1 MKYIK
6 ITFLILLLWGDL
18 HAAGIFNLGLMAGAA
33 NDAGDV
39 ENIAGDINS
48 EMRAV
53 PGASVTELETT
64 FAPLF
69 SVNFAYINDTLLFKT
84 GMEYSTNSFYYSSG
98 SVKSGG
104 AVNDVKL
111 NYTRFTLPVT
121 FGKVIPFDERNRLYF
136 AGGIN
141 ISQIF
146 MVVKQSNPAG
156 VNLPSYPDSSHE
168 FSTYITGTHLK
179 FGAETLLDR
188 NYSFAVEFTKY
199 YGNTKKVESEDGNS
213 EIMMGMNAFEITAGI
228 NYNIDFKI

>member
-6 ITFLILLLWGDL
+6 ITLLVLLLCGKL

-48 EMRAV
+48 EMRASIAPTV
-53 PGASVTELETT
+53 AELETT
-64 FAPLF
+64 YAPVF
-69 SVNFAYINDTLLFKT
+69 SVNLAYINDTLLIKT
-84 GMEYSTNSFYYSSG
+84 GIEYSTNSFYYSSG
-98 SVKSGG
+98 SVESGG
-104 AVNDVKL
+104 SANNINLK
-111 NYTRFTLPVT
+111 YSRFTFPVS
-121 FGKVIPFDERNRLYF
+121 FGMVIPLSERNRFYF

-146 MVVKQSNPAG
+146 IVVEQSNPAG
-156 VNLPSYPDSSHE
+156 VNIPSYPDDSHT
-168 FSTYITGTHLK
+168 FATYITGTHLK

-199 YGNTKKVESEDGNS
+199 SGNTKRVTSEDENS
-213 EIMMGMNAFEITAGI
+213 EVMMGINAFEITMGI

>member
-6 ITFLILLLWGDL
+6 ITFLILILCADL
-18 HAAGIFNLGLMAGAA
+18 HATGIFNLGLMAGSAS
-33 NDAGDV
+33 DAGDV
-39 ENIAGDINS
+39 ENIAANINN
-48 EMRAV
+48 EMRV
-53 PGASVTELETT
+53 SGTDVTELETT
-64 FAPLF
+64 YAPVF
-69 SVNFAYINDTLLFKT
+69 SVNLAYINDTLLVKT
-84 GMEYSTNSFYYSSG
+84 GLEYSTNSFYDSSG

-104 AVNDVKL
+104 AVNNVKL
-111 NYTRFTLPVT
+111 NYSRFTFPIT
-121 FGKVIPFDERNRLYF
+121 FGVVVPFSERNRLYF

-156 VNLPSYPDSSHE
+156 VILPSYPDSSHT

-199 YGNTKKVESEDGNS
+199 YGNTKKVQSEDENS